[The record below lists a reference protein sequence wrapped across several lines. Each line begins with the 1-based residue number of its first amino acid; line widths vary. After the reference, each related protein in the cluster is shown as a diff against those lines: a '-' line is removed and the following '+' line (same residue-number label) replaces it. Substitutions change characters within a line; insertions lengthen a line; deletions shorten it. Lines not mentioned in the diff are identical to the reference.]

1 MLLDFLMFAPLAPG
15 ESVEPFTHKVATGG
29 VETVA
34 DVLEWGVRS
43 FPASDEV
50 LEQDIALLTLVQSGM
65 SSDSFD
71 VMHLGDDESR
81 LWHFHENL
89 MRYIEEE

>member
-1 MLLDFLMFAPLAPG
+1 M
-15 ESVEPFTHKVATGG
+15 S
-29 VETVA
+29 

-50 LEQDIALLTLVQSGM
+50 LEQDIALLPLVQAGM

-71 VMHLGDDESR
+71 VMRLGDDEIR